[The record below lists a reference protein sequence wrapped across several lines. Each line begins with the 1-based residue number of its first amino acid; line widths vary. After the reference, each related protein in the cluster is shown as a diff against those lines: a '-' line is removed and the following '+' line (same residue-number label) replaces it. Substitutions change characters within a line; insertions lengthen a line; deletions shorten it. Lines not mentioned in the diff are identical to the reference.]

1 MNGIHVLNLEELVL
15 RVERRKN
22 RGFSNWYMRDR
33 QSRAEVTWEEFCRSL
48 ADFEP
53 PARLSHALAGLCWDA
68 KVDCKR
74 AHESAQ
80 RDEGKDGSWVHAYL
94 HRKEGDQSKA
104 AYWYSRA
111 GEPGCR
117 EPLDA
122 EWLDITKSLL
132 GWSQLVPPRGSD
144 SSGWV

>member
-33 QSRAEVTWEEFCRSL
+33 QSRAEMTWEEFCRSL

-80 RDEGKDGSWVHAYL
+80 DEGKDGSWVHAYL
-94 HRKEGDQSKA
+94 HRKEGDQS
-104 AYWYSRA
+104 
-111 GEPGCR
+111 
-117 EPLDA
+117 
-122 EWLDITKSLL
+122 SLL
-132 GWSQLVPPRGSD
+132 VQSGGRAWLPGAARCGVAGHNEGFARMEPASP
-144 SSGWV
+144 SSRF